1 MISKVTKILATA
13 GMLAVFSFANNS
25 YSAESN
31 GLVGG
36 MTVGIGGDIGFKV
49 NENNDFKYMPDNATA
64 DDIATFNSKRDTSY
78 AGYITAGYMMDC
90 LEGAL
95 EIGYRQLKEKDSK
108 NTGSKLES
116 KQWFGMLRGTYYLD
130 LQSAIYPYVM
140 AGLGIV
146 RSEITATLVQDET
159 EDASADYATITGGLK
174 INKFGYEAGLGV
186 ATMVQSAVIGVGYKF
201 FGVANIKDS
210 DSYTNATFTDF
221 EQEEID
227 SADLADMRFGEIS
240 QKIHTVEAFAKV
252 TF

>member
-49 NENNDFKYMPDNATA
+49 NENSDLRYTIDGTDF
-64 DDIATFNSKRDTSY
+64 ATFNSQRDTSY

-95 EIGYRQLKEKDSK
+95 EIGYRQLKENDSK

-146 RSEITATLVQDET
+146 RSEITATLVK
-159 EDASADYATITGGLK
+159 DASPIVAADFATLTGGLK

-221 EQEEID
+221 AQKQLD
-227 SADLADMRFGEIS
+227 PDVLAQAMKFGEIS

>member
-49 NENNDFKYMPDNATA
+49 NENNDFKYTPDGQ
-64 DDIATFNSKRDTSY
+64 DFATFNSKRDTSY

-95 EIGYRQLKEKDSK
+95 EIGYRQLKENDSK

-146 RSEITATLVQDET
+146 RSEITATLVQDEG
-159 EDASADYATITGGLK
+159 DASADYATITGGLK

-221 EQEEID
+221 AQEEVTG
-227 SADLADMRFGEIS
+227 ADLADMRFGDIS